1 MQKEFNIT
9 GTCIPDRHFMVDIH
23 HRLLKIQTMIEKGQ
37 YFVMNRPRQFGK
49 TTTLFLL
56 KNYLIRKYVVLS
68 LSFEGTGDE
77 IFDSEKKFANSF
89 VNLMKKSLKFQKQ
102 DSLLNSIEE
111 SDLENLNG
119 LSRFISD
126 LVIASDKEIILLIDE
141 VDKTSTSPVFL
152 NFLSMLR
159 DKYLKRNAGEDKT
172 FQSVILAGLNDVK
185 NLKARL
191 RNEENAVQNSPWN
204 IAANFTMDMSFSAA
218 EISSMLKDYAE
229 SYHLSMDIPLLSE
242 KLHFYTNGYPSLA
255 SRLCKIID
263 EVFMEEKKT
272 EWTEEMIEESVKE
285 LLKENNT
292 LFESVIKNIE
302 NNSELYSVVYRIVL
316 DGEKILYNYNNP
328 VIEQGV
334 LHGIFLNSNGD
345 LKISNRIFEQ
355 LIYDYLIS
363 KLQTSEAVRPDSVDS
378 SFTSGQTLNLNHI
391 LLKFQEFMKEQHS
404 EKDLQFIE
412 RNGRLLFL
420 SFLKLIINGHGFD
433 FREVEISEERR
444 LDITVTYYNKK
455 YIVELKIWRGETSHQ
470 KGLAQLSDYLE
481 RTGLSEGYLLIFQN
495 KKSKEF
501 RQDTVKHNGKTI
513 YAVWT

>member
-37 YFVMNRPRQFGK
+37 YFVLNRPRQFGK

-56 KNYLIRKYVVLS
+56 ENFLKERYIILS
-68 LSFEGTGDE
+68 LSFEGTGDD
-77 IFDSEKKFANSF
+77 IFESESIFAEAFLGLIKKELDLQKNEKLLNILNKNEAKSFKNISEYISETVNYSEK
-89 VNLMKKSLKFQKQ
+89 
-102 DSLLNSIEE
+102 
-111 SDLENLNG
+111 
-119 LSRFISD
+119 
-126 LVIASDKEIILLIDE
+126 EIVLLIDE

-159 DKYLKRNAGEDKT
+159 DKYLKKNAGKDKT

-229 SYHLSMDIPLLSE
+229 SYHLTMDIPLLSE
-242 KLHFYTNGYPSLA
+242 KLRFYTNGYPSLV

-272 EWTEEMIEESVKE
+272 KWTEEMIEESVKE

-316 DGEKILYNYNNP
+316 DGDKILYNYNNP

-420 SFLKLIINGHGFD
+420 SFLKPIINGHGFD

-501 RQDTVKHNGKTI
+501 RQETVKHNGKTI